1 MNRIFFLLFCC
12 ISWLF
17 APIQWKANK
26 TIELKKDEF
35 YVIKLQANQ
44 AQKTLY
50 FRWTLL
56 KNEGLV
62 VHLNYDSFPHQFV
75 LYEDYQRNCYQINLW
90 KAQERYYSQEP
101 YFLLCFKDYKRV
113 DKIAT
118 LNFYLYEGGRDFNI
132 IDERKVPNGGFGTSK
147 SKNRGFFRRARIPD
161 CFRII

>member
-17 APIQWKANK
+17 APIQWKANR

-132 IDERKVPNGGFGTSK
+132 IDARKVPNGGFGT
-147 SKNRGFFRRARIPD
+147 N
-161 CFRII
+161 